1 MNSICPGAIRTPINT
16 QAWSTPEA
24 YRKLM
29 KLIPYKLIG
38 EPSDI
43 GHTAIWLASDYS
55 DYIMMIFNMLLRNK
69 IILCGY

>member
-1 MNSICPGAIRTPINT
+1 
-16 QAWSTPEA
+16 
-24 YRKLM
+24 M

-55 DYIMMIFNMLLRNK
+55 DYIHGTSIFVDGGMTLYP
-69 IILCGY
+69 GFETGG